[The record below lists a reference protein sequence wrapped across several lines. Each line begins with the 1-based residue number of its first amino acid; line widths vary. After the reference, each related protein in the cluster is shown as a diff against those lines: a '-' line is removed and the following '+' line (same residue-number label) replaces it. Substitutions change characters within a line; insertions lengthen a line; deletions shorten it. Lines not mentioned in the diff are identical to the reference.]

1 MRQRVSEL
9 IAGIGRPVAFYPEI
23 ARFLGGDV
31 STAVFVCQFL
41 YWRSATN
48 GKREVYKSRREIEE
62 ETALSERVQ
71 KRICRYLVQ
80 RGYVKIVKKGLPARN
95 YYDWQWEQF
104 DADFD
109 AWRPTSRYQTSR
121 LESTDGADKQ
131 GPMVPTTSETT
142 SETTATREL
151 SPAATT
157 SNGTPRS
164 LPKEAALASPKRET
178 RAEKPRFDS
187 KGFTDVW
194 RQYAGAD
201 AVLTARCYRQA
212 KEVVTEFGLERV
224 SEWIARYFKRSDW
237 WFAKN
242 GERSFGAFYTHLEA
256 IANAGRQ
263 RKAATG
269 PLIPLCPNCG
279 ANGAYPAGG
288 DFRECIE
295 CHTRF
300 EDKSD
305 A

>member
-1 MRQRVSEL
+1 MVPCAMFDDERLDGKCLLVYGALACFANKQTKYARPSISR
-9 IAGIGRPVAFYPEI
+9 IAKRAKLSPTSVKRALKVLAATGWVEVT
-23 ARFLGGDV
+23 ARFDDAGDR
-31 STAVFVCQFL
+31 A
-41 YWRSATN
+41 AN
-48 GKREVYKSRREIEE
+48 GYH
-62 ETALSERVQ
+62 L
-71 KRICRYLVQ
+71 
-80 RGYVKIVKKGLPARN
+80 
-95 YYDWQWEQF
+95 
-104 DADFD
+104 
-109 AWRPTSRYQTSR
+109 R
-121 LESTDGADKQ
+121 LEVGSQWTDRSGHSD
-131 GPMVPTTSETT
+131 TTGGSSVSYEPE
-142 SETTATREL
+142 SFEPESMEPEL

-157 SNGTPRS
+157 SNSTPRS